1 MSIWHRSYS
10 IDELD
15 RRQLGSMPE
24 FVGIKIIEI
33 GADFLRGTMPVD
45 HRTVMPFGT
54 IHGGASV
61 VLAETLGSVA
71 ANTVVDP
78 ARQSCVGQDIN
89 ANHLRSA
96 PKGIVVTGTARAI
109 HIGRRSQ
116 VWGIDVIDPRGDL
129 VCVARLTMAVLD
141 RPQTLA

>member
-1 MSIWHRSYS
+1 MSIWHRDFSLA
-10 IDELD
+10 ELND
-15 RRQLGSMPE
+15 RQAGSMSAY
-24 FVGIKIIEI
+24 VQVRIIEV

-45 HRTVMPFGT
+45 ERTCMPFGT

-71 ANTVVDP
+71 ANIVVDP
-78 ARQSCVGQDIN
+78 SVQSCVGQDIN

-96 PKGIVVTGTARAI
+96 LKGTVVTGTARAI

-116 VWGIDVIDPRGDL
+116 VWGIEIVDPQSQL
-129 VCVARLTMAVLD
+129 VCVSRLTMAVLD
-141 RPQTLA
+141 RPQKLA